1 MAVMVDQVQGFKP
14 ERSRE
19 QRRLQFYAGL
29 MGSDA
34 LCILLPF
41 LLYAS
46 LAPQRGLFGAKFCL
60 VLVPVY
66 MASAI
71 DGSCYTLRA
80 LEKWVLGVARSVRAL
95 VLAYLTAAGLL
106 WITRLVHLPHST
118 SILPCLLAST
128 GLLAIAR
135 YAVALLSRRV
145 FDGKLVSHALIV
157 DGIAPDGSAGLDRFE
172 LVVDA
177 VEAELAPTFD
187 PHMLDR
193 IGRTIDGY
201 DEITVLCRP
210 DRRASWSQALK
221 GSGRSVQIVIP
232 ELEQVGPL
240 GAGRNDA
247 GTTVIISD
255 EGLALRERVLKRA
268 FDLLAA
274 TLALAA
280 ISPVLIAAA
289 LWIKFDSKGSIIF
302 KQTRVGK
309 GNKLFPIYKFRT
321 MYTADEDKSA
331 SRLTTR
337 DDSRVTRPG
346 KMLRRTSIDEL
357 PQLWNVIRGDMSL
370 VGPRPHALGALA
382 GDALYWEV
390 DNRYFHR
397 HTAKP
402 GLTGLAQIRGFRGNT
417 ETADDLVNRLQAD
430 LEYLHGWSLWRDLA
444 IIFKTVKVVIHSRAF

>member
-1 MAVMVDQVQGFKP
+1 VLTGNR
-14 ERSRE
+14 ERGRKVRASRE

-29 MGSDA
+29 MGADA
-34 LCILLPF
+34 ACILLPF
-41 LLYAS
+41 LLYA
-46 LAPQRGLFGAKFCL
+46 AVEPHRGLFGLKFSL
-60 VLVPVY
+60 VLVPVF

-71 DGSCYTLRA
+71 DGRSYTLRA
-80 LEKWVLGVARSVRAL
+80 LEKWVLGVGRSIRAL
-95 VLAYLTAAGLL
+95 ILAYLTSAGLL
-106 WITRLVHLPHST
+106 WITRLVKLPHST
-118 SILPCLLAST
+118 AILPCLLAT
-128 GLLAIAR
+128 MVLLALVR
-135 YAVALLSRRV
+135 YLAALLGRRV
-145 FDGKLVSHALIV
+145 FEGKLVSHALIL
-157 DGIAPDGSAGLDRFE
+157 DGLPMERADMSAHFE

-177 VEAELAPTFD
+177 VEAGLAPTFD
-187 PHMLDR
+187 PLMLDR
-193 IGRTIDGY
+193 IGRTIEGY

-210 DRRASWSQALK
+210 ENRAAWSQALK
-221 GSGRSVQIVIP
+221 GSGRSVQMVFP

-240 GAGRNDA
+240 GAGRNEA
-247 GTTVIISD
+247 GTTVIVSD

-274 TLALAA
+274 ALALAV
-280 ISPVLIAAA
+280 ISPVLLIAAV
-289 LWIKFDSKGSIIF
+289 WIKVDSKGSIIF

-321 MYTADEDKSA
+321 MYASDEDKAA

-337 DDSRVTRPG
+337 NDSRVTKPG
-346 KMLRRTSIDEL
+346 KLLRRTSIDEL

-382 GDALYWEV
+382 GEALYWEV
-390 DNRYFHR
+390 DSRYFHR

-430 LEYLHGWSLWRDLA
+430 LEYLRGWSLWRDLA
-444 IIFKTVKVVIHSRAF
+444 IIFKTVNVVIHSRAF